1 MVDKCMKTMK
11 CLKKHNKVQGK
22 KVVNMFGN
30 TQFRRDKQMRA
41 K

>member
-1 MVDKCMKTMK
+1 MYEDYEMF
-11 CLKKHNKVQGK
+11 KKHNKVQGK

-30 TQFRRDKQMRA
+30 TQFRRDKQMRV